1 MKAKATIALL
11 VYLVLFLVGF
21 INNVEEYQRTRGD
34 LFGGG
39 MEKNEEVHLR
49 STEVLLGRDEPYEK
63 ELGIGKMDEKE
74 GDKSA
79 AEDEN
84 VDLPS
89 SILADQPAQE
99 ETAPQQTSR
108 RLYSTTSGFLNL
120 SMMAIETLLSTFRNL
135 IIIGVCSN
143 MLDAFL
149 PFVTLCNSF
158 LMMGFLKT
166 DMYDVKTF
174 YTNVFSAKL
183 DFFNIV
189 RLIVSPGAS
198 SDTLEQLAQY
208 DFSSNILF
216 NLAGEITLI
225 VIFFSVFLAIKLS
238 SIFCNS

>member
-1 MKAKATIALL
+1 
-11 VYLVLFLVGF
+11 
-21 INNVEEYQRTRGD
+21 
-34 LFGGG
+34 

-49 STEVLLGRDEPYEK
+49 SSGVLLGKDEPYEK
-63 ELGIGKMDEKE
+63 ELGNGKTNVKE
-74 GDKSA
+74 GDTLDAK
-79 AEDEN
+79 DEN
-84 VDLPS
+84 VDLS
-89 SILADQPAQE
+89 ASVLAEQPAQE
-99 ETAPQQTSR
+99 ATPQQPPR
-108 RLYSTTSGFLNL
+108 LLYSTTSSFLNL

-143 MLDAFL
+143 LLDAFL

-158 LMMGFLKT
+158 LLMGLLKT

-174 YTNVFSAKL
+174 YSNIFSAKL

-189 RLIVSPGAS
+189 RLIISPGAS

-216 NLAGEITLI
+216 NLAGEVTLI
-225 VIFFSVFLAIKLS
+225 VIFFSVFLALKLG